1 MEFETSVIAIDPA
14 VSHNEN
20 SDETGIVVAA
30 KKHNGDIVVLD
41 DLSGIYD
48 PETWV
53 NIALQAYHD
62 YHCNV
67 IVAEVNQGGNMV
79 ETLIKHQ
86 SPCVNFKPLRAHLS
100 KYERA
105 LPISLLYAKG
115 RIIHQK
121 PLPILEQQLIDFDQG
136 VKGAKDDRVDALVW
150 GIKTL
155 LEAPP
160 RPSPV
165 FEATWLDEEAL
176 EEL

>member
-1 MEFETSVIAIDPA
+1 MNLD
-14 VSHNEN
+14 
-20 SDETGIVVAA
+20 SDETGIIVTA
-30 KKHNGDIVVLD
+30 KKHNGDLVVLD

-53 NIALQAYHD
+53 NIALEAYHD
-62 YHCNV
+62 YHCNAL
-67 IVAEVNQGGNMV
+67 VAEVNQGGNMV

-86 SPCVNFKPLRAHLS
+86 APFVNFKSTRATLS

-121 PLPILEQQLIDFDQG
+121 PMPILEQQLIDFDQG

-150 GIKTL
+150 AIKTL
-155 LEAPP
+155 LEVPP
-160 RPSPV
+160 RPHPT
-165 FEATWLDEEAL
+165 FNMGWIDEEAL